1 MNEDAVLDTPLW
13 DDTWLPVPKLDIE
26 PNGPLKLLNIILD
39 PKDPCNEH
47 KIISTHDP
55 NIAFEITEFEYPNM
69 DNTERLLT
77 RGVSNAQYP
86 GIYGRGDAVSLDC
99 FCKSLK
105 VTTVNNESI
114 LESIRS
120 KATEPR
126 VREALRDIHRNPA
139 PRPLY
144 IITGIKVATA
154 GTMDSVWRQWPE
166 ERAIL
171 GYSNDPEEEVRFMEE
186 RIRVP
191 VSVCRSDHFK
201 WNDPII
207 LAYQVKDITAEPGSR
222 TLKVRE
228 HTEYVD
234 FRTVVDLLQDMGR
247 VEGPLIETE

>member
-13 DDTWLPVPKLDIE
+13 DDTWLPVPTLDIE

-55 NIAFEITEFEYPNM
+55 NIAFNIAEFEFPNM
-69 DNTERLLT
+69 DDTELLLS
-77 RGVSNAQYP
+77 RGVSNVPFP
-86 GIYGRGDAVSLDC
+86 GFYGRGDAVSLDC
-99 FCKSLK
+99 FCESLK
-105 VTTVNNESI
+105 ATTVKHESI
-114 LESIRS
+114 LGSIQTR
-120 KATEPR
+120 ATEPR
-126 VREALRDIHRNPA
+126 VREALRDIRRNPA

-144 IITGIKVATA
+144 IITGIKVATG
-154 GTMDSVWRQWPE
+154 GTMDSKWRQWPE
-166 ERAIL
+166 RRANT
-171 GYSNDPEEEVRFMEE
+171 GYSNYPGGEVRFMEE

-191 VSVCRSDHFK
+191 PSVCRSDRFE

-207 LAYQVKDITAEPGSR
+207 LAYQVKDITAEPGSW

-247 VEGPLIETE
+247 VEAPLIETE

>member
-39 PKDPCNEH
+39 PKDPCNEQ

-105 VTTVNNESI
+105 VTTVDNESV
-114 LESIRS
+114 LENIRS

-126 VREALRDIHRNPA
+126 VREALRDIRLNPA
-139 PRPLY
+139 PRPIY
-144 IITGIKVATA
+144 IITGIKVATG

-166 ERAIL
+166 KRACM
-171 GYSNDPEEEVRFMEE
+171 GHDNHPEGEVRFMEE

-191 VSVCRSDHFK
+191 PSACRADHFEWK
-201 WNDPII
+201 DSII
-207 LAYQVKDITAEPGSR
+207 LAYQVKDIAAKPGSR
-222 TLKVRE
+222 TLEVRE
-228 HTEYVD
+228 HTEYVG
-234 FRTVVDLLQDMGR
+234 FRTVVDLLQNMGR
-247 VEGPLIETE
+247 VEAPLVETE